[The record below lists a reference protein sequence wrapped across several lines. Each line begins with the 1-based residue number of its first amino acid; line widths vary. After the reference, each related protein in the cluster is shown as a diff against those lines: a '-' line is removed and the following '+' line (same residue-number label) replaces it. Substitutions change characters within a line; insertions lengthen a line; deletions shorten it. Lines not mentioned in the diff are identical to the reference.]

1 MHLCFLVSQFKH
13 IPHDCYRPAVLHFM
27 KHIQSGLHGNRVGI
41 VTVVHNGH
49 ILCLYNVAMPS
60 YRLIG
65 LDSCLDLLQRKSQ
78 FTTHSRCCQRIG
90 DHMTSRC
97 RYRHRDLSLLC
108 MKHKPAARQSKTLTM
123 IRINRWLTAFLCP
136 VIVSSVCYPI
146 KYRRTD
152 TFVLIQCAQLVI
164 ISV

>member
-49 ILCLYNVAMPS
+49 SLCLYNVTVSS
-60 YRLIG
+60 YRFVRLNP
-65 LDSCLDLLQRKSQ
+65 CFDLLQRK
-78 FTTHSRCCQRIG
+78 TKLDTHSRSRQRIG

-97 RYRHRDLSLLC
+97 RYCHRDFSLLC
-108 MKHKPAARQSKTLTM
+108 MKHKPAARQSKTLAVLC
-123 IRINRWLTAFLCP
+123 INRQLGTFLCLIQLTP
-136 VIVSSVCYPI
+136 IRQSI
-146 KYRRTD
+146 KYRCTD
-152 TFVLIQCAQLVI
+152 TFVLLQSTQLVI
-164 ISV
+164 IAV